1 MGTRKHLSRI
11 RILFGRTKRVCVLDK
26 VSDRALSRGRG
37 AAVSDRSF
45 SRGGVMAN
53 MGVACHVWLL
63 STRNVAGETEGKQF
77 HCMELERI

>member
-1 MGTRKHLSRI
+1 MGV
-11 RILFGRTKRVCVLDK
+11 GQ

-45 SRGGVMAN
+45 CRGGVMAN
-53 MGVACHVWLL
+53 MGVTSHVWLL

-77 HCMELERI
+77 HFMELELRSKFKYCTGQCRHRG